1 MHTELRFRIFSTDFV
16 PNPFSAL
23 FLKLSGTFFLSH
35 SCWLLEGLFSRW
47 ITLSTFFCILA
58 RFFSCSSAVCP
69 PMASKSNKGISL
81 TVNKRKSLFLETAS
95 FLFLAGKWRKK
106 LVVNFVFLHH
116 FFLLLLVWRGKRFVC
131 ITPRCGKTEKNGKT
145 RRWREENLSSA
156 HKKVHNERCKM
167 HSGKNG
173 DCFSTNGFSSFLQ
186 WCKIFKFHLGV
197 WILLQ
202 TFRTK

>member
-47 ITLSTFFCILA
+47 ITLSTFFVFWLD
-58 RFFSCSSAVCP
+58 FFSCSSAVCP
-69 PMASKSNKGISL
+69 PMASKSNKWISL

-116 FFLLLLVWRGKRFVC
+116 FF
-131 ITPRCGKTEKNGKT
+131 
-145 RRWREENLSSA
+145 
-156 HKKVHNERCKM
+156 
-167 HSGKNG
+167 
-173 DCFSTNGFSSFLQ
+173 SSFTGVAWKTLCVHHITVWKNREKRENSTMTGGKSLFSAQKSTQ
-186 WCKIFKFHLGV
+186 WTV
-197 WILLQ
+197 
-202 TFRTK
+202 

>member
-1 MHTELRFRIFSTDFV
+1 MHTELRFSTDFV

-47 ITLSTFFCILA
+47 ITLSTFFVFWLDFFPAPQLCVLQWPQKVIKEYRSRWTKENRFSSRLPLFFFLQENEGKNSSSIL
-58 RFFSCSSAVCP
+58 FFY
-69 PMASKSNKGISL
+69 I
-81 TVNKRKSLFLETAS
+81 T
-95 FLFLAGKWRKK
+95 
-106 LVVNFVFLHH
+106 